1 MVFKDT
7 GMINLAHLSPTS
19 GNTDKSYQMA
29 YPETQTPSPPPTSSF
44 PLG

>member
-19 GNTDKSYQMA
+19 GNTHKSYQMA
-29 YPETQTPSPPPTSSF
+29 YPENQTPSPPPIASF